1 MIHLALWVASLLFL
15 LWIAKPVFALIF
27 LVGVKLFSRSG
38 Q

>member
-1 MIHLALWVASLLFL
+1 MIHLAIWTASLLFL
-15 LWIAKPVFALIF
+15 LWVARPVIALIF